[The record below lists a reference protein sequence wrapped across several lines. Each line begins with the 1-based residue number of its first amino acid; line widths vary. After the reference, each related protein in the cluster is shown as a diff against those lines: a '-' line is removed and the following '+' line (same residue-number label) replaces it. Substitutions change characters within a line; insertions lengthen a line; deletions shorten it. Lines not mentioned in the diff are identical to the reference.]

1 MKSYLPFLNEKTAR
15 GRRVF
20 SFGLFLVVLFIGL
33 ASLFLQSADLTSYA
47 FIPSQ
52 LVSFLGSLRNY
63 AFVALLAIPVANRI
77 LFALERAFIRSY
89 LNAASE
95 EEKEILAR
103 FTATKRMIDVPLETR
118 LIEVQNLAR
127 MGIIEKGTGLAYR
140 GEHSNSPHTYYS
152 MTTWVFYYLIDKT
165 LKAPGQPAK
174 PHN

>member
-1 MKSYLPFLNEKTAR
+1 M
-15 GRRVF
+15 F

-77 LFALERAFIRSY
+77 LYALECTFIRSY

-103 FTATKRMIDVPLETR
+103 FTATKRMIDVPLETQ
-118 LIEVQNLAR
+118 LIQVQKLAR
-127 MGIIEKGTGLAYR
+127 MGIIDKGSGLAYR
-140 GEHSNSPHTYYS
+140 GEHPNSPHAYYS
-152 MTTWVFYYLIDKT
+152 MTTWVFYYLIG
-165 LKAPGQPAK
+165 KA
-174 PHN
+174 